1 MQKLETISSI
11 HGSYKLYI
19 HFGSEKKKK
28 KKERPLKELY
38 KCHSSNPFFLAL
50 RSHSLTTNTHHLNT
64 HTHRQQRTGD
74 DRNTALRTN
83 THNSTQDKKKT
94 VQHHC
99 LQHSSQGLCTHPRLN
114 QKKRNCST
122 NHPKGNRPPSFV
134 TERVIRR
141 HALQSG
147 TDTLFHV
154 VLGPPHSFSFST
166 LNWPGLGAGRVDF
179 RFAYV
184 SNKQSISLALKN
196 TAASSARRP
205 WEKKKRNSVTQRL
218 HGGTQVARRTL

>member
-38 KCHSSNPFFLAL
+38 KCHSSNPFFLAR

-114 QKKRNCST
+114 QKKKKLFYQSSQG
-122 NHPKGNRPPSFV
+122 KSSA
-134 TERVIRR
+134 VICDRESHQKACLAVR
-141 HALQSG
+141 HRH
-147 TDTLFHV
+147 TL
-154 VLGPPHSFSFST
+154 PR
-166 LNWPGLGAGRVDF
+166 GAGATAQFFLFYAELAGSRSGAGGLQI
-179 RFAYV
+179 RIRL
-184 SNKQSISLALKN
+184 KQTKHLS
-196 TAASSARRP
+196 
-205 WEKKKRNSVTQRL
+205 
-218 HGGTQVARRTL
+218 RT